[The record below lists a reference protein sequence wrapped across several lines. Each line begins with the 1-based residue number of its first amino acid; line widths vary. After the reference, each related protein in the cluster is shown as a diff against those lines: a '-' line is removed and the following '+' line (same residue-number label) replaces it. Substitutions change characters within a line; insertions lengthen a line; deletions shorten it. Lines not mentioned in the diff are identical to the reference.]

1 MFTLINMQKY
11 FSIIFLLFCFESSY
25 SQNFSKVQID
35 SLVSIIDTS
44 NYRQKTIESKAT
56 TKPFNYK
63 GAITETYYL
72 DTISKRLMKVEVAQA
87 LYNKK
92 KYLTSIELTTYYYSE
107 KLIMV
112 KTSSLDSFGYPSFKK
127 SLSTGNYYYDNSNII
142 LSVETGTKNGG
153 IKYISSSETFL
164 NIMFK
169 KVFPLD

>member
-11 FSIIFLLFCFESSY
+11 FSMLFLLFCFKSSY
-25 SQNFSKVQID
+25 SQSFSKVQID
-35 SLVSIIDTS
+35 SIVTIIDTS
-44 NYRQKTIESKAT
+44 NYRQKTIETKVT

-92 KYLTSIELTTYYYSE
+92 KYLTSIILTTYYYSE

-112 KTSSLDSFGYPSFKK
+112 KTSSLDSFGYPSFRK
-127 SLSTGNYYYDNSNII
+127 SLSTGNYYYDGWNII
-142 LSVETGTKNGG
+142 FIKETGSKDGG
-153 IKYISSSETFL
+153 ISYINSSETYL
-164 NIMFK
+164 NILFK
-169 KVFPLD
+169 KVFPPN